1 MNNKKV
7 TQVNLEY
14 GMPTVDVA
22 IQRMK
27 NSLTTHKR
35 QGGKAVIL
43 IHGYGA
49 SGVGGSIKN
58 AAKKC
63 LGENSMRGIVK
74 AYAGGEEW
82 SDRKKGILAMCKS
95 LENYE
100 QSIVNNEGVTVVI
113 LR

>member
-1 MNNKKV
+1 MRNKKV
-7 TQVNLEY
+7 TEVNLEY

-22 IQRMK
+22 LQRMK
-27 NSLTTHKR
+27 NSLTTHKG

-58 AAKKC
+58 AVKKC

-82 SDRKKGILAMCKS
+82 SNRKREIQAMCKS
-95 LENYE
+95 LETYE
-100 QSIVNNEGVTVVI
+100 KSISNNEGVTVVI